1 MAGNLPFVPAD
12 LLVNKWHTTDFNV
25 GQRRTFRNSFDR
37 VVEQITNR
45 SRWRSGLIVC
55 GGLLRFEFFHRGV
68 EIGRA
73 VMRATDRFDM
83 TAVAERAA
91 VEQASLHDDVVH
103 VVDELGPAIP
113 TRLNIA
119 GGTDVVV
126 GARNM
131 RAVRCPALGDVGRH
145 LVATLFQQREELL
158 KLAGV
163 GRMHRDIEAI
173 GCLHRH
179 HYAVAIGI
187 DDMVRLT
194 L

>member
-1 MAGNLPFVPAD
+1 MKKDGLNLLNGGRAV
-12 LLVNKWHTTDFNV
+12 
-25 GQRRTFRNSFDR
+25 SI

-45 SRWRSGLIVC
+45 SWRCSRLIVC
-55 GGLLRFEFFHRGV
+55 SGLLRFEFFHRGV
-68 EIGRA
+68 EIGRS
-73 VMRATDRFDM
+73 VMRAPDGFDM

-91 VEQASLHDDVVH
+91 VVQASLFDDVVH
-103 VVDELGPAIP
+103 VVDEFGPAIP

-126 GARNM
+126 GARDM
-131 RAVRCPALGDVGRH
+131 RAVRCPALGYVSRY

-163 GRMHRDIEAI
+163 GRMHRDVEAI

-179 HYAVAIGI
+179 HQAVAIGI
-187 DDMVRLT
+187 DNAVRFT

>member
-1 MAGNLPFVPAD
+1 
-12 LLVNKWHTTDFNV
+12 
-25 GQRRTFRNSFDR
+25 
-37 VVEQITNR
+37 
-45 SRWRSGLIVC
+45 
-55 GGLLRFEFFHRGV
+55 
-68 EIGRA
+68 
-73 VMRATDRFDM
+73 MRAPDGFDM

-91 VEQASLHDDVVH
+91 VVQASLFDDVVH
-103 VVDELGPAIP
+103 VVDEFGPAIP

-126 GARNM
+126 GARDM
-131 RAVRCPALGDVGRH
+131 RAVRCPALGYVSRY

-163 GRMHRDIEAI
+163 GRMDRDVEAI

-179 HYAVAIGI
+179 HQAVAIGI
-187 DDMVRLT
+187 DYAVRFT